1 MIENKSMCSLSIF
14 DVSNLFSIIKAHRV
28 NTLLKIDTIYIT

>member
-14 DVSNLFSIIKAHRV
+14 DVSNLFSIIKRTSSKYATK
-28 NTLLKIDTIYIT
+28 N